1 MIKLPPLN
9 AALTAHL
16 SVLLV
21 STAAF
26 LLLAQGHSI
35 ANGESVEIF
44 RGREGAYELIVGVQP
59 ETPVVGAIHFTITPL
74 DIETSLPVIHAEISV
89 VAHDPDGKP
98 AYRVRAVN
106 TPLAVRYY
114 DANIT
119 VHSPGTWTLAVEV
132 KSDRLGRATFSVPV
146 EVGPVPVGPSLAGT
160 AVWLGVLA
168 VLGTGATVLWLQ
180 TRRRLAR
187 A

>member
-1 MIKLPPLN
+1 MNKLRPPKV
-9 AALTAHL
+9 ALRGPISA
-16 SVLLV
+16 LV
-21 STAAF
+21 GSAAAF
-26 LLLAQGHSI
+26 LVLAHGLSL

-74 DIETSLPVIHAEISV
+74 DVETSLPVVHAEISV
-89 VAHDPDGKP
+89 VAHNPDGKP

-119 VHSPGTWTLAVEV
+119 IHSPGTWTLAVEV
-132 KSDRLGRATFSVPV
+132 SSDRLGRVTFAVPV
-146 EVGPVPVGPSLAGT
+146 DVGTRPLAPSLAGT
-160 AVWLGVLA
+160 VVWVVVVAVLA
-168 VLGTGATVLWLQ
+168 TGTAVLWIR
-180 TRRRLAR
+180 TRRRLTR